1 VCDSIL
7 DLSIFFTDYLGCGPA
22 SLRERVVR
30 SFRFGRGAYAAKLQN
45 VLAGETDHQRIM
57 F

>member
-7 DLSIFFTDYLGCGPA
+7 DPSIFFTDYLGCGPA